1 MKTKTSRFLFS
12 VFNPYTIEGDTAGSF
27 KNKEAQYLNDVTR
40 TGRSPHIIAP
50 AHPKGILIY
59 LSLYILH
66 IFVIAA
72 IIIMG
77 IFQIL
82 SLASGFFKQLFSW
95 RRDDTPTSVE
105 MLP

>member
-1 MKTKTSRFLFS
+1 MKTKTNRFLFS
-12 VFNPYTIEGDTAGSF
+12 VFNPYTIEGDTYKPF
-27 KNKEAQYLNDVTR
+27 KNKDAQYLNDITR
-40 TGRSPHIIAP
+40 TGRSPHIIA
-50 AHPKGILIY
+50 ATHPKGILIS

-77 IFQIL
+77 IFHIL

-95 RRDDTPTSVE
+95 RRGAPAVQTSDL
-105 MLP
+105 M